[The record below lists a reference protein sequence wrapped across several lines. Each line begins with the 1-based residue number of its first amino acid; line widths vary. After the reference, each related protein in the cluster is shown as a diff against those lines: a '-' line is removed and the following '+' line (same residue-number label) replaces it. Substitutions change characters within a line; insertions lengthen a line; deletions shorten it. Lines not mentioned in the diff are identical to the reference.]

1 MIKKYKKISE
11 EILHQNPWYA
21 YKHDVFEFSDGKH
34 GDYFYLESTGAS
46 MTVPVLPD
54 GRIVLIRQ
62 YRYLADKFSLE
73 FPAGGIKSGYTAR
86 QTAAIELKEET
97 GYDAEEYI
105 SVAEFEPNNGFMKDK
120 MHVFLAKLSAE
131 EPGEAKPEVTEEIEV
146 SIRYPDEIDAMIKT
160 GDIWD
165 GQTLAAWALVR
176 HRL

>member
-1 MIKKYKKISE
+1 MIKKFKKISE
-11 EILHQNPWYA
+11 EVLHQNPWYA
-21 YKHDVFEFSDGKH
+21 YKHDVFEFPNGKQ
-34 GDYFYLESTGAS
+34 GDYFYLESPGAS

-62 YRYLADKFSLE
+62 YRYLVDKFSLE
-73 FPAGGIKSGYTAR
+73 FPAGGIKSGQTAR

-97 GYDAEEYI
+97 GYDAEELI

-120 MHVFLAKLSAE
+120 MHVFLAKLSTQ
-131 EPGEAKPEVTEEIEV
+131 EPGEAKPEATEEIEV
-146 SIRYPDEIDAMIKT
+146 SIRYPDEIDTMIQA

-165 GQTLAAWALVR
+165 GETLAAWALVK